1 MTESD
6 PEDGSAPLGDAEPA
20 EGEIA
25 REAGDHRRM
34 AIDNDTGIARPS
46 YDQYAL
52 NDPDSTDK
60 PAQVREREAQVA
72 ALDKQEK
79 DAAQETGSDKA

>member
-6 PEDGSAPLGDAEPA
+6 PEDGSAPLGDAESA
-20 EGEIA
+20 EVEIA
-25 REAGDHRRM
+25 REAGDHRRL
-34 AIDNDTGIARPS
+34 AIDNDTGIPRPS

-52 NDPDSTDK
+52 NDPGSTDT
-60 PAQVREREAQVA
+60 PAQVREREAEVA

-79 DAAQETGSDKA
+79 DAAQEAGPDKT